1 MLGKKRVTQ
10 LLTFEAARA
19 NAVKTDWDNLQIPV
33 PWFLGRR
40 MVNPSIDELVP
51 FVDWTP
57 LFAAFGLNGRFP
69 SILDDPSVGTSA
81 RQLYE
86 RAQVVLARLSSG
98 HPIVPRGVYGFW
110 PANTVGDDIAVY
122 KDDARASELVRLH
135 MLRQQEWIAGSG
147 PNQSLAD
154 FIAPKESFAPDYIG
168 AFAVTIGV
176 DVDGLQREY
185 DDSYDGRGASISAV
199 IADRLAEAFA
209 EYLHA
214 QVRNDWSYGEGE
226 TLSNEELID
235 ERYRGIRPVFGYP
248 ACPDLSEKPAL
259 FRLLHASEVGIT
271 LSESFDSI
279 PAASIAG
286 IYLSHPRAQYF
297 DVGRIGRDQ
306 IDDYAA
312 RKGVTL
318 SQAEP
323 WIRRNLAY

>member
-1 MLGKKRVTQ
+1 MTQ
-10 LLTFEAARA
+10 LLTLEAARA
-19 NAVKTDWDNLQIPV
+19 NSVKTDWDTLQIPV

-51 FVDWTP
+51 FIDWTP
-57 LFAAFGLNGRFP
+57 LFAAFGVNGRFP
-69 SILDDPSVGTSA
+69 AVLDDPAFGTSA

-86 RAQVVLARLSSG
+86 RVQLILERISRDQLLVA
-98 HPIVPRGVYGFW
+98 RGVYGFW
-110 PANTVGDDIAVY
+110 PANTIGDDIAVY
-122 KDDARASELVRLH
+122 KDDARASEIVRLH
-135 MLRQQEWIAGSG
+135 MLRQQERNVDGE

-154 FIAPKESFAPDYIG
+154 FVAPKESFAPDYIG
-168 AFAVTIGV
+168 AFAVTAGSGV
-176 DVDGLQREY
+176 EGLQREY
-185 DDSYDGRGASISAV
+185 DEPHDGRGASIGAAV
-199 IADRLAEAFA
+199 SDRLAEAFA

-214 QVRNDWSYGEGE
+214 QARNDWGYGEDE
-226 TLSNEELID
+226 ALSHEELID

-259 FRLLHASEVGIT
+259 FRLLHAPEVGIT

-318 SQAEP
+318 SQAELL
-323 WIRRNLAY
+323 IRPNLAY